1 MARLGQEI
9 ARTFYRAAAF
19 ESRRRRAVQ
28 GLCLFAIS
36 CLMWVFLWPMN
47 VERFIAGDAS
57 GEMLDRNGAL
67 LYAFLTPQ
75 DEWRIERSL
84 DQISPYLAQA
94 TIAVE
99 DQRFGYHPGVD
110 PISVLRAAWQNMT
123 QRRVVSG
130 ASTLAMQVV
139 KLGNRRQGRPNGKIS
154 QALLAL
160 RLQAHSK
167 RDDILAAYLNWA
179 PYGGNLVGCE
189 AASRRYF
196 GKPAL
201 ELTVSEAALLAAIP
215 KSPAVYS
222 PFGNV
227 KKARQRRNFVL
238 HRMKEEGYLSEAEYQ
253 WYAAEPLGARNHSFP
268 KRAPHLAMR
277 MENEL
282 SQGETIQTTLDGDI
296 QREVERTLQSVVR
309 STQGEITNAAAI
321 VIDVSSAEILA
332 RAGSADFWDKRYDG
346 QYDAARAAR
355 SPGSTL
361 KPFVYALAMR
371 EHLLYPNETLFDGVW
386 DQGRYHPENFDFEHR
401 GLISASDALR
411 DSLNI
416 PAVTLLQRI
425 GVAPAYEFMR
435 TAGVTTFTRSP
446 EHYGLSLVLGGCEAR
461 LDELA
466 SAYCMLASLG
476 ASRPLKVRVDSPTE
490 PAQRLLPR
498 GVCVK
503 LYEMLEQPLPR
514 ELFGL
519 MAKTVHA
526 APRVCFKTGT
536 SPGRRDAWCFVF
548 NQQYLVGVWMGNN
561 DSRPSKKLV
570 GAESALP
577 LAAQLFR
584 SLPIQ
589 SKPAWPDAAGDVRTV
604 EVCALSGLP
613 MTRWC
618 PHTRSETFPREQY
631 LNRLCDMHYPGEPGQ
646 IVEHWPGSPHG
657 WDLASISSPVVPELA
672 ATRSDRREDLRILE
686 PAAGAEYVFTGE
698 DNGDRIRLRT
708 SVDAQTNL
716 DWYLNDRY
724 LGRSAPQRPMLLSL
738 TDGEHRLACMSAD
751 GIVQSVIFTVSVP
764 TPAPR

>member
-19 ESRRRRAVQ
+19 ESRRRRAAQ
-28 GLCLFAIS
+28 GLGLFAGL
-36 CLMWVFLWPMN
+36 CFVWLYLWPMDAG
-47 VERFIAGDAS
+47 RFLAGDAS

-75 DEWRIERSL
+75 DEWRIEREL

-94 TIAVE
+94 TKAVE

-110 PISVLRAAWQNMT
+110 PVAVLRAAWQNMT
-123 QRRVVSG
+123 QGRVVSG

-139 KLGNRRQGRPNGKIS
+139 KLGYRRQAIS
-154 QALLAL
+154 CSKPVQAVQAM
-160 RLQAHSK
+160 RLQAQSG
-167 RDDILAAYLNWA
+167 RDEILRAYLNWA
-179 PYGGNLVGCE
+179 PYGGNLIGCE
-189 AASRRYF
+189 AASRRFF
-196 GKPAL
+196 GKPAA
-201 ELTVSEAALLAAIP
+201 ELTVPEAALLAAIP
-215 KSPAVYS
+215 KAPAVYS
-222 PFGNV
+222 PFGDAD
-227 KKARQRRNFVL
+227 KALQRRNFVL
-238 HRMKEEGYLSEAEYQ
+238 LRMKEEGYLSEAEYK
-253 WYAAEPLGARNHSFP
+253 WYAAEPLGARNHPFP
-268 KRAPHLAMR
+268 KQAPHLAMR
-277 MENEL
+277 MADEL
-282 SQGETIQTTLDGDI
+282 EQGKTIHTTLDANI
-296 QREVERTLQSVVR
+296 QREVERALQSVVR

-321 VIDVSSAEILA
+321 VIDVSRAEILA
-332 RAGSADFWDKRYDG
+332 RAGSADFWDQRYDG
-346 QYDAARAAR
+346 QYDAARASR

-371 EHLLYPNETLFDGVW
+371 EQLLYSNETLFDGVW

-401 GLISASDALR
+401 GLISASNALK

-435 TAGVTTFTRSP
+435 EAGVTTFTHSP

-476 ASRPLKVRVDSPTE
+476 VSRPLRVRVDSPAT
-490 PAQRLLPR
+490 PTKRLLSR

-503 LYEMLEQPLPR
+503 LYEMLEQPLPG

-548 NQQYLVGVWMGNN
+548 NQHYVVGVWMGNN

-584 SLPIQ
+584 SLPVQ
-589 SKPAWPDAAGDVRTV
+589 SKPVWPDAAGALRTV

-618 PHTRSETFPREQY
+618 LHTRNETFPREQY
-631 LNRLCDMHYPGEPGQ
+631 LNRLCDMHYPGGSGNV
-646 IVEHWPGSPHG
+646 VEHWPGSPHG
-657 WDLASISSPVVPELA
+657 WDLASIGSPVVPDRES
-672 ATRSDRREDLRILE
+672 TQSDRREDLRILE

-708 SVDAQTNL
+708 SVDAQTSL

-751 GIVQSVIFTVSVP
+751 GIVQSVIFTVSAP
-764 TPAPR
+764 TPAQQ